1 MSRSLQ
7 YLSDEYDDLSAS
19 NSGVVD
25 QLKALSRR
33 LNKLSAEV
41 TRVGNAIDEVE
52 EYSYQFNVKIIGL
65 PEKSSET
72 AAETSALCVK
82 LFQEMGA
89 EVFLSDIDIA
99 HRVPSRQQNG
109 APKPVICKF
118 VRRLAK
124 ASVMETRQSASQVNP
139 SNIGLSA
146 DSVLDRVRIF
156 DHLTPKKQH
165 LLFEAK
171 RFKEQNQYRFCWAKN
186 STIYLRKSEGS
197 RPIKPDN
204 GHW

>member
-1 MSRSLQ
+1 ML
-7 YLSDEYDDLSAS
+7 
-19 NSGVVD
+19 
-25 QLKALSRR
+25 
-33 LNKLSAEV
+33 AEV

-52 EYSYQFNVKIIGL
+52 ENSCQFNVKIIGL

-146 DSVLDRVRIF
+146 DSVLDRIRFF
-156 DHLTPKKQH
+156 DHLTPKNNTCCLKRRDLRTEPIPLLLSLEFHDLFKQ
-165 LLFEAK
+165 E
-171 RFKEQNQYRFCWAKN
+171 
-186 STIYLRKSEGS
+186 
-197 RPIKPDN
+197 
-204 GHW
+204 

>member
-1 MSRSLQ
+1 M
-7 YLSDEYDDLSAS
+7 
-19 NSGVVD
+19 
-25 QLKALSRR
+25 
-33 LNKLSAEV
+33 
-41 TRVGNAIDEVE
+41 
-52 EYSYQFNVKIIGL
+52 
-65 PEKSSET
+65 PENSSET

-89 EVFLSDIDIA
+89 EVFLSGIDLA
-99 HRVPSRQQNG
+99 HRVPLRQQNV
-109 APKPVICKF
+109 APKPIICKF
-118 VRRLAK
+118 VRRIAK

-186 STIYLRKSEGS
+186 STIYLCKNEGS
-197 RPIKPDN
+197 RPIKITDI
-204 GHW
+204 GSLQRLVSET

>member
-1 MSRSLQ
+1 MSISQYVYNNSNNNASNDETVSCSLQ

-19 NSGVVD
+19 NYGVVD

-33 LNKLSAEV
+33 LNKLSADHE
-41 TRVGNAIDEVE
+41 TARVGNAIDEVE

-99 HRVPSRQQNG
+99 HCVPSRQQNG
-109 APKPVICKF
+109 APKPVICKS

-124 ASVMETRQSASQVNP
+124 ASVMEARQSASQVNP

-146 DSVLDRVRIF
+146 DSYFGPSLHHHKHIC
-156 DHLTPKKQH
+156 
-165 LLFEAK
+165 AK
-171 RFKEQNQYRFCWAKN
+171 GHFSIQTE
-186 STIYLRKSEGS
+186 KSES
-197 RPIKPDN
+197 CSCVQK
-204 GHW
+204 